1 MLDEENP
8 DEVIYSLVMEKVPE
22 SDDGLFY
29 LFALECYE
37 DEEALPG
44 EPAASWKKGTDTSVS
59 LSCEEGYLF
68 SRFVQSCG
76 RENIYQSERERIF
89 PIRRY
94 WRIIRRNIRMWSPK
108 RESCWIPPCWEQ
120 RN

>member
-1 MLDEENP
+1 MFQYGKIRAVSGWNVEIRETVSETALLDEENP

-44 EPAASWKKGTDTSVS
+44 EPAASWKK
-59 LSCEEGYLF
+59 
-68 SRFVQSCG
+68 
-76 RENIYQSERERIF
+76 
-89 PIRRY
+89 
-94 WRIIRRNIRMWSPK
+94 
-108 RESCWIPPCWEQ
+108 
-120 RN
+120 